1 MIKTTTTKNRWPQK
15 KKNQVPVQ
23 MVTYKDPELIF
34 SHVYTRSTA
43 TYETISSEKPKKYV
57 PSNPYTLGE

>member
-1 MIKTTTTKNRWPQK
+1 MIKTTTTKNKWPQK

-34 SHVYTRSTA
+34 SHVHTKSTA
-43 TYETISSEKPKKYV
+43 TYETISSERNRKNMYQATP
-57 PSNPYTLGE
+57 TH